1 VPLIDFLLLT
11 PLDEE
16 WRTMFPLL
24 CPDLQRVKEV
34 PVDSI
39 TYYTWAQ
46 PVTTLGG
53 KGEYLIAAASIADRT
68 PGQALT
74 ASFVTN
80 AVATWRPDTVLLTGI
95 AGSLDP
101 DRVKLG
107 DVIVG
112 RDILGYEVE
121 DALDSGFNLRKTYNQ
136 IDARQLDRMRALVN
150 LGRPVATWQD
160 QCKEAAAGL
169 FPAEE
174 PRRPSL
180 FIEAIASGNKVV
192 KSTAFAQEL
201 QRVFQHQVGAV
212 EMEARGLHQA
222 LYLDAKRRDGLVVRG
237 ISDYADKYKSD
248 LERRSND
255 AWRTLAAGNAARLI
269 AIFWQRGSIAPISPG
284 YRLNLQRGSFQQFR
298 QGPETQI
305 DFQVP
310 GAHDLAFPIL
320 LERSAPTPAITL
332 EIAAEARAGG
342 AATGFRG
349 TCIVNS
355 PDRLVVQGQETEPG
369 HMRMSLPA
377 SEWGLRVDL
386 LLSFPTPIARL
397 SIRCSD
403 LFGRAADSTLATDS

>member
-1 VPLIDFLLLT
+1 MSLIDFLVVT

-16 WRTMFPLL
+16 WRTMFELL
-24 CPDLQRVKEV
+24 CPDPRQVTEV
-34 PVDSI
+34 PVASI
-39 TYYTWAQ
+39 TYYAWSL
-46 PVTTLGG
+46 PVTTLTG
-53 KGEYLIAAASIADRT
+53 KGEYLIAAAPIADRT

-74 ASFVTN
+74 AAFVTN
-80 AVATWRPDTVLLTGI
+80 AVSTWRPDNVLLTGI

-101 DRVKLG
+101 DRLKLG

-121 DALDSGFNLRKTYNQ
+121 DAVDSGFDIRKTYNQ
-136 IDARQLDRMRALVN
+136 IDARHLDRMRALVN
-150 LGRPVATWQD
+150 LGHPVTTWQD
-160 QCKEAAAGL
+160 RGREAAAGL
-169 FPAEE
+169 FPGEE

-180 FIEAIASGNKVV
+180 FIDAIATGNRVV
-192 KSTAFAQEL
+192 KSRAFGEEL
-201 QRVFQHQVGAV
+201 QRVFEQKIGAV

-222 LYLDAKRRDGLVVRG
+222 LYLNAHRTDGLVVRG
-237 ISDYADKYKSD
+237 ISDYADRDKSE

-255 AWRTLAAGNAARLI
+255 AWRTLAAGNAARLV

-305 DFQVP
+305 DFQLP
-310 GAHDLAFPIL
+310 GAHDLAFPTL
-320 LERSAPTPAITL
+320 LERSAPNPAITL
-332 EIAAEARAGG
+332 EIAAETRAGG

-369 HMRMSLPA
+369 RMRMSLPA
-377 SEWGLRVDL
+377 SEWGLRVEL

-403 LFGRAADSTLATDS
+403 LFGRAADSTLATDT